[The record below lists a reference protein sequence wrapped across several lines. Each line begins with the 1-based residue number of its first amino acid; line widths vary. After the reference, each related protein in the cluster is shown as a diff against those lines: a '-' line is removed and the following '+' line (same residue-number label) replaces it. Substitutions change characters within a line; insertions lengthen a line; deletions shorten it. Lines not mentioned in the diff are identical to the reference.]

1 MWEIKI
7 EFTIFV
13 RNRIIYDDSV
23 DSRNTATGYWIGPGQ
38 QLLRLKRATNAYLIL
53 APPAAATELGLL
65 DELANATL
73 EDRAGIHDVH

>member
-1 MWEIKI
+1 VWEI
-7 EFTIFV
+7 ESNSLFFV

-23 DSRNTATGYWIGPGQ
+23 DSRDTATGYWIGPGQ
-38 QLLRLKRATNAYLIL
+38 QLLRLKRATKAYLIL
-53 APPAAATELGLL
+53 APPGAATELGLL